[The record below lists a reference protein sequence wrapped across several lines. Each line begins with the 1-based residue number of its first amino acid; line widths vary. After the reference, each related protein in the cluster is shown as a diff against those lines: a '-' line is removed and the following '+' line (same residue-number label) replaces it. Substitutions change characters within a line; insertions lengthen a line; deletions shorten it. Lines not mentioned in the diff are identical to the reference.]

1 MTYVSYNIR
10 LVVNEPYIPLY
21 FSLALEV
28 GFQDQTPSITEGSN
42 VIGVIERQTI
52 ANQAPFEVTVF
63 FRRYTGPLFVDE
75 GALGPRE
82 DGMNINVRTSN

>member
-1 MTYVSYNIR
+1 MFFCPVELQVT
-10 LVVNEPYIPLY
+10 
-21 FSLALEV
+21 
-28 GFQDQTPSITEGSN
+28 FQKQRPSITEGSN

-63 FRRYTGPLFVDE
+63 FRRYTGPLLGDQ